1 MCYPLVVLDRPLAF
15 FPLSCEA
22 STPATAPRTS
32 TTTALLVK
40 LCVEEFAKSHRWQCN
55 YEASAESKTASVIR
69 KQCGNEQDP
78 GRHAGCLVPFPPHHA
93 GDVAEL
99 PPSVPL
105 PVCSDGPPRASS
117 VRPTAK
123 QTSARRTRP
132 AWNRFIQMWY
142 ADSLG
147 VRGHSNLSY
156 RGTAVVS
163 VTAGRFTRHLPALTL
178 SREHYVST
186 AHLEDISCQ

>member
-1 MCYPLVVLDRPLAF
+1 MCYPLVVLDRPLAY

-40 LCVEEFAKSHRWQCN
+40 LCVEEFAKSHSWQCN

-78 GRHAGCLVPFPPHHA
+78 GRYAECLVPFPLHRA
-93 GDVAEL
+93 RDVAER

-105 PVCSDGPPRASS
+105 PMRSDGPQEQAASGLPPS
-117 VRPTAK
+117 RHLHA
-123 QTSARRTRP
+123 
-132 AWNRFIQMWY
+132 
-142 ADSLG
+142 
-147 VRGHSNLSY
+147 VRGL
-156 RGTAVVS
+156 RGIDSSRCGILTVLAFAAIRIS
-163 VTAGRFTRHLPALTL
+163 RTEGLPWSASLRAASHGTCP
-178 SREHYVST
+178 H
-186 AHLEDISCQ
+186 